1 MFIINPWFTI
11 RYTIEKS
18 IPEKHKKK
26 KINEKKQKKNK
37 QTTVVVA
44 GKITRKRKERPQ
56 QLQSLSECYIIF
68 FLSYTKVVNCL
79 SQIKFML

>member
-1 MFIINPWFTI
+1 MIYHTLYHRKIDT
-11 RYTIEKS
+11 RKAQ
-18 IPEKHKKK
+18 KK
-26 KINEKKQKKNK
+26 KINKKKQKNK